1 LLQGI
6 ILFENIIYAI
16 SRIIEKVTYIFGH
29 CLVFA
34 VALRFKVENTID
46 SIFKTTEDVK
56 NDYEDCMLM
65 QSYKYIR
72 GPCRYQGA
80 CLGAMYRF
88 QKHK

>member
-16 SRIIEKVTYIFGH
+16 SRIIEKVIYIFGH

-34 VALRFKVENTID
+34 AAFCFKVENVAD
-46 SIFKTTEDVK
+46 SIFETAEDTK
-56 NDYEDCMLM
+56 NDYEECMMM

-80 CLGAMYRF
+80 CLDTMYWF
-88 QKHK
+88 Q